1 MGWKFET
8 INLAASV
15 DALEKFDSEV
25 GKILKKE
32 MRAGANEVAK
42 AARKRIP
49 NSGLSNWGMWTSEE
63 NGRDLGFESA
73 SSAKELTDQIGLAIS
88 SGAALVTL
96 LDDKGKT
103 ILVPTSAIA
112 YVEIGLDQGR
122 RVGFIA

>member
-1 MGWKFET
+1 M
-8 INLAASV
+8 
-15 DALEKFDSEV
+15 EV
-25 GKILKKE
+25 
-32 MRAGANEVAK
+32 
-42 AARKRIP
+42 RI
-49 NSGLSNWGMWTSEE
+49 GIRE
-63 NGRDLGFESA
+63 NGRDLGFESS
-73 SSAKELTDQIGLAIS
+73 SSAKELTDQISSAIS

>member
-1 MGWKFET
+1 M
-8 INLAASV
+8 
-15 DALEKFDSEV
+15 EV
-25 GKILKKE
+25 
-32 MRAGANEVAK
+32 
-42 AARKRIP
+42 RI
-49 NSGLSNWGMWTSEE
+49 GIRE